1 MYFPTQRRKDLLLE
15 NYWMTKQE
23 NIKKFENNIFCF
35 DTNYVRKNFASIHFI
50 KENNKVLIID
60 TGTNHSVKSFID
72 ALSKMHITPN
82 SVEWIILTH
91 VHLDHAGGAGLLMQI
106 CPNAKLVLHPRGLR
120 HMVDPQK
127 LWSSVVAVYGQE
139 TAEQQYGKLIAVN
152 KERVLAVEEGS
163 TINFQ
168 GRIITFFEAPG
179 HAKHHI
185 LIFDETSNSFFTGDA
200 FGISYPDLINDGEE
214 FIFIS
219 SSPTQ
224 FDPVA
229 YKKTVNKVL
238 EMAPKACFLTH
249 YSKIENISKNG
260 NELLK
265 QIDEYVEIVEK
276 VNITEKNSENAIA
289 ENLFALLLKKLK
301 KFSNTHSSKNFRTL
315 LELDLSLNAQG
326 LKCWAERSDIEKT
339 ESRNGIK

>member
-1 MYFPTQRRKDLLLE
+1 MAK
-15 NYWMTKQE
+15 KE
-23 NIKKFENNIFCF
+23 NIERLEKNIFCF
-35 DTNYVRKNFASIHFI
+35 DTNYVRKKFTSIHFI

-72 ALSKMHITPN
+72 ALSDMHVSPN
-82 SVEWIILTH
+82 SVEWIVLTH

-106 CPNAKLVLHPRGLR
+106 CPNAKLVVHPRGLR
-120 HMVDPQK
+120 HMIDPQK
-127 LWSSVVAVYGQE
+127 LWSSVVAVYGQK
-139 TAEQQYGKLIAVN
+139 TAEQQYGKLIAVS
-152 KERVLAVEEGS
+152 KERVLPVEEGS

-200 FGISYPDLINDGEE
+200 FGISYPDLVNGGEE

-229 YKKTVNKVL
+229 YKKTVSRVL

-249 YSKIENISKNG
+249 YSKIGNIFKNG

-265 QIDEYVEIVEK
+265 QVDEYIEIAEK
-276 VNITEKNSENAIA
+276 SDITAENAESAIA
-289 ENLFALLLKKLK
+289 ESLFALLLKKLK
-301 KFSNTHSSKNFRTL
+301 KFSNTHSSKSFRTL

-326 LKCWAERSDIEKT
+326 LKYWAERTDTGKA

>member
-1 MYFPTQRRKDLLLE
+1 MAK
-15 NYWMTKQE
+15 KE
-23 NIKKFENNIFCF
+23 NIERLEKNIFCF
-35 DTNYVRKNFASIHFI
+35 DTNYVRKKFASIHFI

-72 ALSKMHITPN
+72 ALSDMHVSPN
-82 SVEWIILTH
+82 SVEWIVLTH

-106 CPNAKLVLHPRGLR
+106 CPNAKLVVHPRGLR
-120 HMVDPQK
+120 HMIDPQK
-127 LWSSVVAVYGQE
+127 LWSSVVAVYGQK
-139 TAEQQYGKLIAVN
+139 TAEQQYGKLIAVS
-152 KERVLAVEEGS
+152 KERVLPVEEGS

-229 YKKTVNKVL
+229 YKKTVSRVL

-249 YSKIENISKNG
+249 YSKIGNIFKNG

-265 QIDEYVEIVEK
+265 QVDEYIEIAEK
-276 VNITEKNSENAIA
+276 SDITAENAESAIA
-289 ENLFALLLKKLK
+289 ESLFALLLKKLK
-301 KFSNTHSSKNFRTL
+301 KFSNTHSSKSFRTL

-326 LKCWAERSDIEKT
+326 LKYWAERTDTGKA

>member
-1 MYFPTQRRKDLLLE
+1 
-15 NYWMTKQE
+15 MTKQE
-23 NIKKFENNIFCF
+23 NIKKFEKNIFCF
-35 DTNYVRKNFASIHFI
+35 DTNYVRKKFASIHFI

-60 TGTNHSVKSFID
+60 TGTNHSAKSFIN
-72 ALSKMHITPN
+72 ALSYMQITPS

-127 LWSSVVAVYGQE
+127 LWSSVVAVYGQK

-152 KERVLAVEEGS
+152 EERVLSVEEGS
-163 TINFQ
+163 TIHFH
-168 GRIITFFEAPG
+168 GRILIFFDAPG
-179 HAKHHI
+179 HANHHI
-185 LIFDETSNSFFTGDA
+185 LVFDETSSCFFTGDA
-200 FGISYPDLINDGEE
+200 FGISYPDLINAGKE

-265 QIDEYVEIVEK
+265 QVDEYVEIAEK
-276 VNITEKNSENAIA
+276 ANKTEENAENAIA

-301 KFSNTHSSKNFRTL
+301 KVSNTHSSKNFRTL

-326 LKCWAERSDIEKT
+326 LKYWAERADIEKA